1 MNEIRNRV
9 AESDLIT
16 IEMKTFKGSQK
27 REYIDIS
34 PWLHDG
40 IVLKEKKFRHH
51 LENTNWG
58 QYQNKFV
65 AIYCSNEVIIPIWAY
80 MLITKFLKPYTNNIV
95 FGDEKALEKKIFEIN
110 INEIDLE
117 KFKEKRVLI
126 KGCSNTYIPEK
137 SYVQVTNKLIGTVKS
152 LMFGEACSN
161 VPIYK
166 SIQ

>member
-34 PWLHDG
+34 PWLYEG
-40 IVLKEKKFRHH
+40 IVLKEKKFRNH
-51 LENTNWG
+51 LENTNWH

-80 MLITKFLKPYTNNIV
+80 MLITKFLKPYTSNIV

-166 SIQ
+166 SS